1 MPSIKILVAGLPL
14 MLGDI
19 VGRLLREQSD
29 LEVLAIGAGEATL
42 ARAVRDTGARV
53 LILGEQVA
61 DRDRLVGSLHR
72 ENPALKILI
81 VDESGRSAV
90 LSELSPRSRPLGE
103 LSPESLLEVVRRAA
117 EREDWGGET

>member
-61 DRDRLVGSLHR
+61 DRERLVGSLHR

-103 LSPESLLEVVRRAA
+103 LSPESLLEAVRRAA

>member
-1 MPSIKILVAGLPL
+1 

-61 DRDRLVGSLHR
+61 DRERLVGSLHR

-103 LSPESLLEVVRRAA
+103 LSPESLLEAVRRAA